1 MSGMPK
7 LRAAIGIIPKLLAWL
22 GWLLA
27 LIQFLADH
35 PPPLT

>member
-1 MSGMPK
+1 MLAMPNLK
-7 LRAAIGIIPKLLAWL
+7 TLGSLIPKLLAWL

-27 LIQFLADH
+27 LIQFVVDH